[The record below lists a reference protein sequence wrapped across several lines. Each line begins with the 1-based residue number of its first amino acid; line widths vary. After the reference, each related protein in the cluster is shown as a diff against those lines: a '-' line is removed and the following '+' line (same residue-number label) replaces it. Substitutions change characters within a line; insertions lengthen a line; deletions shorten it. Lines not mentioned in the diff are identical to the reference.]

1 MLRIVNH
8 QSSLIFKGG
17 RRLFKG
23 NFMLGSI
30 GSSFARFPFEFDSWH
45 TYIVCT
51 KKSSQM
57 GDADSVLGPYQS
69 WHHFKAL
76 PSMLHTGHKGDT
88 SWNLETFPKCL
99 GKKPSPP
106 LARSRSRDFPEEE
119 FPASLREVPLVWGV
133 HQKWGSSAMRVD
145 VRQSPNTP

>member
-17 RRLFKG
+17 RRIFKG

-76 PSMLHTGHKGDT
+76 PSTLHTGYKGDT
-88 SWNLETFPKCL
+88 SWHLEAFPKCL

-106 LARSRSRDFPEEE
+106 LARDGLRDFSE
-119 FPASLREVPLVWGV
+119 
-133 HQKWGSSAMRVD
+133 
-145 VRQSPNTP
+145 

>member
-88 SWNLETFPKCL
+88 SWHLETFPKCL

-106 LARSRSRDFPEEE
+106 LARDGLRDFPSNNFQHHFAKCPSSGLSTE
-119 FPASLREVPLVWGV
+119 SGEVHYP
-133 HQKWGSSAMRVD
+133 SSTRA
-145 VRQSPNTP
+145 RQRL

>member
-88 SWNLETFPKCL
+88 SWHLEAFPKCL

-106 LARSRSRDFPEEE
+106 LARDGLRDFPEEE
-119 FPASLREVPLVWGV
+119 FSPSLREAPLVWGV
-133 HQKWGSSAMRVD
+133 HRKWGGPLFFVH
-145 VRQSPNTP
+145 